1 MEFTRRQ
8 TLALGAAALTA
19 TCAPATVRTPDAD
32 VIIIGAGLSGLHA
45 ARMLAADGANVLVLE
60 ASGRAGGRMLTLDGV
75 PGKPEAG
82 GTQVGRTYA
91 RIRAAAADLGV
102 PIIPPPPRPEE
113 RTMAMGEDVFHQS
126 DWADHPLN
134 PFPDAFKRAA
144 PDAALFAAAARAN
157 PLKDNYAWR
166 EVTRAQDVSAAAF
179 MAELGFDDRAR
190 ALLDI
195 ALNANTLD
203 TYSIVNV
210 WRSLTLFREDA
221 SLGPS
226 EKIEGGSSRLME
238 AMAESLG
245 DAVRLNTPVR
255 AIDAR
260 ESGQVTVR
268 TNDETLTAPFC
279 ICTIPF
285 PALRDVEVLGDLSGP
300 TLAAITALPYT
311 QIQQVHLAVE
321 NAYWETD
328 GLPAAMWTDT
338 PIERV
343 FPVVSDT
350 GEIVALTC
358 WINGTG
364 VRTGTS
370 DEDWIELA
378 ETTLRDL
385 RNAETRGLEVV
396 RWDRGQARS
405 GGAYMHWAPG
415 QVNNWAGKMGTPVG
429 GLHFAG
435 EHLSYLHTGM
445 EGAMESGEQAAYAVI
460 EAMAS

>member
-1 MEFTRRQ
+1 MEFTRRK
-8 TLALGAAALTA
+8 TLALGTAALTA
-19 TCAPATVRTPDAD
+19 ACAPATVRSPDAD

-60 ASGRAGGRMLTLDGV
+60 AAGRAGGRMITLDNV

-82 GTQVGRTYA
+82 GGQVGRTYA

-102 PIIPPPPRPEE
+102 PVVPPPPRPEG
-113 RTMAMGEDVFHQS
+113 RTLAMGGDVFHQS
-126 DWADHPLN
+126 DWVNHPLN
-134 PFPDAFKRAA
+134 PFPEAFKRSA

-166 EVTRAQDVSAAAF
+166 EVTRAQDVSADAF
-179 MAELGFDDRAR
+179 MAELGFDDSAR
-190 ALLDI
+190 ALLNI
-195 ALNANTLD
+195 ALNANDLD

-221 SLGPS
+221 SLGPF
-226 EKIEGGSSRLME
+226 EQIEAGSSRLME

-245 DAVRLNTPVR
+245 DSIRLNTAVR

-260 ESGQVTVR
+260 EDGQVTVR
-268 TNDETLTAPFC
+268 TDAETLTAPYC

-285 PALRDVEVLGDLSGP
+285 PALRDVEILGDLSGP
-300 TLAAITALPYT
+300 TVAAISALPYT
-311 QIQQVHLAVE
+311 QIHQVHLAVD
-321 NAYWETD
+321 NAYWEAD
-328 GLPAAMWTDT
+328 GLPASMWTDT
-338 PIERV
+338 PIERI
-343 FPVVSDT
+343 FPVISES

-358 WINGTG
+358 WVNGAG
-364 VRTGTS
+364 VRTDTS

-415 QVNNWAGKMGTPVG
+415 QVNDWAGKMGASSG

-445 EGAMESGEQAAYAVI
+445 EGAMESGEQAAYAII
-460 EAMAS
+460 EAMAG